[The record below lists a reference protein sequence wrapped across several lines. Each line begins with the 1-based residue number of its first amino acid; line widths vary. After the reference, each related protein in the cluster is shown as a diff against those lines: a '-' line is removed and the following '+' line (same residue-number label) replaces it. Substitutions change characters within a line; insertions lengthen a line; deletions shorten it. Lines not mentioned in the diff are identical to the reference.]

1 MGAIL
6 IGAWLMFAMLAP
18 ALFLHLS
25 PPATVLA
32 CLGGLAVGWIVVGI
46 VFIILVH
53 LIFRP

>member
-1 MGAIL
+1 MGAVL

-46 VFIILVH
+46 VFIVLVH
-53 LIFRP
+53 LIFR